1 MSLKKAGIWGI
12 MLLMTTTALW
22 GCSRPEENKGD
33 TPVTDV
39 ALADIEKAVAAVYG
53 DNYIPNTEYD
63 TSAIESEFGVKKE
76 WYENAIAKGPMI
88 STQVDT
94 FVGIESK
101 KDHAQEVED
110 ALQAYRKRLL
120 EDTMQYPMNQI
131 KIQASQVVRYGNYVF
146 FLMLGEVSMEEMERG
161 DQAALEAAQA
171 ENQKAVDVV
180 EEMLYE

>member
-1 MSLKKAGIWGI
+1 MERKKAGILGI
-12 MLLMTTTALW
+12 TLLLMAAALW

-39 ALADIEKAVAAVYG
+39 ALADIEKAVAAVFG
-53 DNYIPNTEYD
+53 DNYVPNTEYD
-63 TSAIESEFGVKKE
+63 AGALESEFGVKQD

-88 STQVDT
+88 SAQVDT
-94 FVGIESK
+94 FVGIEAK

-110 ALQAYRKRLL
+110 ALLAYRKRLL

-146 FLMLGEVSMEEMERG
+146 FLMLGELSMEDMDRG
-161 DQAALEAAQA
+161 DQAALEAAKA